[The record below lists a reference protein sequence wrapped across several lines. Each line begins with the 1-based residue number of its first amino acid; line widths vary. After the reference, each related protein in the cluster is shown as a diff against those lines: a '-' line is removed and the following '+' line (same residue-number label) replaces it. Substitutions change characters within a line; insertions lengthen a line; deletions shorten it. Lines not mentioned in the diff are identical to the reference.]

1 MDYKALMDAKKA
13 ENEIKESK
21 SSLTE
26 KIEAIQKEIGLIDD
40 DLERAK
46 NECKESIEHLLPE
59 WKVLYHIRE
68 ILEK

>member
-1 MDYKALMDAKKA
+1 MDYKVLMDAKKA
-13 ENEIKESK
+13 EDEIKESK

-40 DLERAK
+40 DLERTK
-46 NECKESIEHLLPE
+46 KEGKASIEHLLPE